1 MIYAEPERAR
11 GRSFHGLLAYILHDL
26 QHATTSERVMV
37 TAMFNLLAETFDI
50 AADEMRNMVRRTLA
64 ARRTGQRPDRL
75 AFHFILSWHE
85 DDHPTA
91 AHMIETARSA
101 LAALGLGEH
110 QAVIAGH
117 DDTDKPHV
125 HVAVNII
132 HPETGKAAK
141 LGWRHRTMS
150 RWAAAYERE
159 QGVIRCPKR
168 FIPKAANESRKRLT
182 EAEWERRETFTRQ
195 AKGEQTARPS
205 PLTVIGIP
213 ACTAGLILSSGELK
227 SNTPAKAP

>member
-1 MIYAEPERAR
+1 MIYAEPDDAR

-26 QHATTSERVMV
+26 QHASTSERVMV
-37 TAMFNLLAETFDI
+37 TAMFNLLAGTLDL
-50 AADEMRNMVRRTLA
+50 AADEVRDMMRRALA
-64 ARRTGQRPDRL
+64 ERRTGQRPDRL
-75 AFHFILSWHE
+75 AFHFILSWHPE
-85 DDHPTA
+85 DHPTA

-150 RWAAAYERE
+150 RWAAAYERQ

-168 FIPKAANESRKRLT
+168 YVPKAANESRKRLSKT
-182 EAEWERRETFTRQ
+182 EWGKRKFSRDKQKASNSP
-195 AKGEQTARPS
+195 APRP
-205 PLTVIGIP
+205 
-213 ACTAGLILSSGELK
+213 
-227 SNTPAKAP
+227 

>member
-1 MIYAEPERAR
+1 MIYAEPDRAR

-26 QHATTSERVMV
+26 QHAITSERVMV
-37 TAMFNLLAETFDI
+37 TAMLNLLTNTLDL
-50 AADEMRNMVRRTLA
+50 AADEVRDTIRRALA
-64 ARRTGQRPDRL
+64 ERRTGQRPDRL
-75 AFHFILSWHE
+75 AFHFILSWHQ

-101 LAALGLGEH
+101 VAALHLGEH

-125 HVAVNII
+125 HVAVNVI

-141 LGWRHRTMS
+141 LGWRHRIMS
-150 RWAAAYERE
+150 RWAAAYERK

-168 FIPKAANESRKRLT
+168 FIPKAANENRKRLS
-182 EAEWERRETFTRQ
+182 EAEWEHRKLSRDKQ
-195 AKGEQTARPS
+195 KASKPPAPRP
-205 PLTVIGIP
+205 
-213 ACTAGLILSSGELK
+213 
-227 SNTPAKAP
+227 

>member
-26 QHATTSERVMV
+26 QHASTSERVMF
-37 TAMFNLLAETFDI
+37 TAMLNLLAETFDI
-50 AADEMRNMVRRTLA
+50 AADEMRDIVRRTLV
-64 ARRTGQRPDRL
+64 ARRTGQRPDNL
-75 AFHFILSWHE
+75 AFHFILSWHQ

-117 DDTDKPHV
+117 DDTDEPHV

-132 HPETGKAAK
+132 HPETGIAAK
-141 LGWRHRTMS
+141 LGWRHKAMS

-168 FIPKAANESRKRLT
+168 FIPKAANERRKRLT
-182 EAEWERRETFTRQ
+182 EAEWQRRKLSRGKQ
-195 AKGEQTARPS
+195 KASKPPAPRP
-205 PLTVIGIP
+205 
-213 ACTAGLILSSGELK
+213 
-227 SNTPAKAP
+227 

>member
-26 QHATTSERVMV
+26 QHATTTERVMV
-37 TAMFNLLAETFDI
+37 TAMIKLLAGTFDA
-50 AADEMRNMVRRTLA
+50 AADEMRDVGQRSLA
-64 ARRTGQRPDRL
+64 ARRTGQRPDRF
-75 AFHFILSWHE
+75 AFHFILSWHQ

-91 AHMIETARSA
+91 AHMIETTRSA

-117 DDTDKPHV
+117 DDTDEPHV

-132 HPETGKAAK
+132 HPETGIAAP

-182 EAEWERRETFTRQ
+182 EAEWERREHSRGKQ
-195 AKGEQTARPS
+195 KASKPPAPRP
-205 PLTVIGIP
+205 
-213 ACTAGLILSSGELK
+213 
-227 SNTPAKAP
+227 

>member
-1 MIYAEPERAR
+1 MIFAEPDNAR

-26 QHATTSERVMV
+26 QHARTSERVIF
-37 TAMFNLLAETFDI
+37 TAMFNLLAGTFDL
-50 AADEMRNMVRRTLA
+50 AADEVRDMMRRALAERR
-64 ARRTGQRPDRL
+64 RGQRPDRL
-75 AFHFILSWHE
+75 AFHFILSWHPE
-85 DDHPTA
+85 DRPTA
-91 AHMIETARSA
+91 AHMTETARSA

-117 DDTDKPHV
+117 EDTDKPHV

-150 RWAAAYERE
+150 RWAAAYELE
-159 QGVIRCPKR
+159 QGSIRCPRR

-182 EAEWERRETFTRQ
+182 GAEWECRETSRLKQ
-195 AKGEQTARPS
+195 KASKPPAPRP
-205 PLTVIGIP
+205 
-213 ACTAGLILSSGELK
+213 
-227 SNTPAKAP
+227 